1 MTAKRQE
8 KENAIAGTLY
18 LCATPIGNLEDITF
32 RVLRTL
38 KEADLIA
45 AEDTRHSIKLL
56 NHFEIKTP
64 MTSYHEYNKVE
75 KAAYLVSQMAQGLNV
90 ALITDAGTP
99 GISDPGEELVRQCYE
114 AGIEVSS
121 LPGPAACITA
131 LTMSG
136 LSTRRFCFE
145 AFLPSEKG
153 DKKERARILEELKRE
168 TRTIIVYEAPHH
180 LVKTLKDLYQALGN
194 RRITVCRE
202 LTKKHETAFRT
213 TFEQALSAYE
223 VEEPR
228 GECVIVIEGISVR
241 ELEEEKIRSWEEMSL
256 EDHLEYYMKGGMDK
270 KEAMKAVAKDR
281 GVSRREIY
289 QQTLK

>member
-1 MTAKRQE
+1 M
-8 KENAIAGTLY
+8 AGTLY
-18 LCATPIGNLEDITF
+18 LCATPIGNQEDITF
-32 RVLRTL
+32 RVPRTL

-114 AGIEVSS
+114 AGIEVTS